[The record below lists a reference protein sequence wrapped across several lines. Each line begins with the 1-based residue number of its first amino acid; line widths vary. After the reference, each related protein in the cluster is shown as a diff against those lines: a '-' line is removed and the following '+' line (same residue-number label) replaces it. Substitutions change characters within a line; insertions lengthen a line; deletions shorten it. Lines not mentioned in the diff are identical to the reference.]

1 MGNPKIVL
9 TADRTLMSP
18 YRGLSLA
25 TFFGCAPA
33 IDPHRDKSSFWYKI
47 LKNQVTPKIL
57 FDFICNYIPHTN
69 GVANFAPYGL
79 RKLEAGLLRDG
90 FRRDE
95 VVVAHP
101 DHIEKFIGP
110 DTQVVGTYEMD
121 PLGMGPVTMTFTYGR
136 KQISYDELYNT
147 ELHHRIKAAK
157 EKTGSK
163 AKVISGASGT
173 WQYNYDPEK
182 IQEFGIYAILEG
194 ELGGIAPEIDGHA
207 GRFFNYLINGDFE
220 NMDPFRKRSDF
231 KVNIKEFER
240 NGKKIHG
247 RFVNFWDRPDLEE
260 IPEIVEPSMHG
271 MVEVMRGCGRGCKF
285 CDVTLRSLRYYPPE
299 KVKKEIEVN
308 MKKGGSTS
316 AWIHSDDIFVYGMDP
331 RTAKGMEPNREAL
344 EELFTAIMSTGV
356 KHTNPT
362 HGTLAGA

>member
-1 MGNPKIVL
+1 
-9 TADRTLMSP
+9 MSP

-33 IDPHRDKSSFWYKI
+33 LDPHRDPKSFWYKI
-47 LKNQVTPKIL
+47 LGKQVTPKVL
-57 FDFICNYIPHTN
+57 FDFICNWSPDIN
-69 GVANFAPYGL
+69 GAAKYAPYGL

-90 FRRDE
+90 FARSD

-101 DHIEKFIGP
+101 NHIEKYIGP
-110 DTQVVGTYEMD
+110 ETEVIGTYEMD

-136 KQISYDELYNT
+136 KQTSYDEFYNT

-157 EKTGSK
+157 AKTGSK

-182 IQEFGIYAILEG
+182 IEEFGIYAILEG
-194 ELGGIAPEIDGHA
+194 ELGGIAQEIDGHA
-207 GRFFNYLINGDFE
+207 GRFINYLINGDFE

-240 NGKKIHG
+240 NGKKLHG
-247 RFVNFWDRPDLEE
+247 RFVNFWDRPDLDE

-285 CDVTLRSLRYYPPE
+285 CDVTLRSLRYYSPE
-299 KVKKEIEVN
+299 KVKREIEVN
-308 MKKGGSTS
+308 IKKGGSKS

-356 KHTNPT
+356 EHTNPT
-362 HGTLAGA
+362 H